1 MSRNQ
6 RPYGDFRGNSGVLSP
21 GIKGSMK
28 CRIGILGLAA
38 VTALGSFLV
47 VLFALPAASSVTT
60 DSLPPSPPA
69 DGAAPAVGSENA
81 SGVAAADTVANPLTA
96 GLAPVPWKIGEYFQF
111 SIDWN
116 GLNGGGSLMQ
126 VQNLQR
132 LDGRRVYHIVTKTE
146 SNSFVSKFYKVRDR
160 AESFFDAESLYA
172 RRFVKHLREGGYKK
186 DYEVRFDQSSR
197 KAIYDDGSSLDVPA
211 RVHDVLSAFY
221 YVRTQPLPNG
231 GTILIPTHDN
241 KKSYEMEVRI
251 HGRER
256 IEVPAG
262 KFDCVMVEPVLKSEG
277 VFKSKG
283 SIFVWL
289 TDDSRRI
296 PVLVKSKVP
305 VGSISVSLTDM
316 RLSFEGR
323 K

>member
-1 MSRNQ
+1 MIRNQ
-6 RPYGDFRGNSGVLSP
+6 GPGGDFRVNPAVLGP
-21 GIKGSMK
+21 GMK
-28 CRIGILGLAA
+28 RHMGKWIGILGLAA
-38 VTALGSFLV
+38 AIALGPSLA
-47 VLFALPAASSVTT
+47 VLFPLPAASSDGT
-60 DSLPPSPPA
+60 DSLPPAQPA
-69 DGAAPAVGSENA
+69 GGAGVAVGA
-81 SGVAAADTVANPLTA
+81 GQAAGVAQTDTLANPLAA

-132 LDGRRVYHIVTKTE
+132 MDGRRVYHIITKTE

-160 AESFFDAESLYA
+160 AESFIDAESLYT
-172 RRFVKHLREGGYKK
+172 RRFIKHLREGGYKK
-186 DYEVRFDQSSR
+186 DFDVRFDQGAK
-197 KAIYDDGSSLDVPA
+197 KAVYDDGASIDVPA

-221 YVRTQPLPNG
+221 YVRTLPLPNG
-231 GTILIPTHDN
+231 GTVLIPTHDN
-241 KKSYEMEVRI
+241 KKSYEMEVRV

-262 KFDCVMVEPVLKSEG
+262 KFDCVLVEPVLKSEG

-283 SIFVWL
+283 SIYVWL
-289 TDDSRRI
+289 TDDTRRI
-296 PVLVKSKVP
+296 PVLVKTRVP